1 MTSVIRRPYG
11 ISRDRA
17 AVARADY
24 TWRTFE
30 VEPRNVSR
38 YERGLVPM

>member
-1 MTSVIRRPYG
+1 MTPVIRRPYG

-17 AVARADY
+17 AFARADD

-30 VEPRNVSR
+30 V
-38 YERGLVPM
+38 